1 MFIDSI
7 NEFNRLK
14 QEIINLFDIHKYE
27 TLINVNI
34 EKEKITKIRTDINK
48 DWDQEVI
55 FIYTEKNKIQPI
67 YGNISKYGRVKILE
81 NKYVCF
87 VTGWENFDGS
97 DEDSVSVHIHE
108 VIDETVL
115 GQIEMFFML

>member
-14 QEIINLFDIHKYE
+14 QEIINLFDIKKYE

-34 EKEKITKIRTDINK
+34 EKEKITKIRTEIHE
-48 DWDQEVI
+48 DWNEEVI
-55 FIYTEKNKIQPI
+55 FIYTEKNKIQPM
-67 YGNISKYGRVKILE
+67 YGNITKYGRVKILE
-81 NKYVCF
+81 NKYVCII
-87 VTGWENFDGS
+87 TGWENSDGS

-108 VIDETVL
+108 VIDEKVL

>member
-14 QEIINLFDIHKYE
+14 QEIINLFDIRKYE

-34 EKEKITKIRTDINK
+34 EKEKIIKIRTDINK

-55 FIYTEKNKIQPI
+55 FIYTEKNKI
-67 YGNISKYGRVKILE
+67 YGNITKYDRVKILE
-81 NKYVCF
+81 NKYACF
-87 VTGWENFDGS
+87 VTGWENRDRS